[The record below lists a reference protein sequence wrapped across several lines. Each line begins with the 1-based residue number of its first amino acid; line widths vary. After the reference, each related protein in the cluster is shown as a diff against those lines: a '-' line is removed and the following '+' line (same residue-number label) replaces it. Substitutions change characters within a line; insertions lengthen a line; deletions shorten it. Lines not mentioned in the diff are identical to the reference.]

1 MSLAVL
7 GMLITDA
14 TFISTAKYSR
24 FLPGG
29 MWFLIVGPLVDG
41 CLGSKS
47 SFVLLVQSVIPD
59 VGYSTVMAAV
69 HAYIADTSEPAA
81 R

>member
-1 MSLAVL
+1 MSLAVV

-29 MWFLIVGPLVDG
+29 MWFLVVGPLVDG
-41 CLGSKS
+41 CLGGK
-47 SFVLLVQSVIPD
+47 FVSMHHLRL
-59 VGYSTVMAAV
+59 G
-69 HAYIADTSEPAA
+69 
-81 R
+81 